1 MISRLDRALG
11 LIGRVYFLAS
21 QLLLIGLVA
30 LVGTQVVLRYVTRQS
45 ILGLEEVTALMF
57 TWLVFLMAAVLHR
70 RKRHI
75 AVTAVADLFSATWR
89 NCADLVISVLTVI
102 FCIFVFV
109 QIYDVWPYLSHP
121 TIIYEIPEIV
131 FKLALAVGIGTIL
144 LQEFVNIAAGV
155 RRLSGAPPPGDGQG

>member
-1 MISRLDRALG
+1 MISHLDRWLG
-11 LIGRVYFLAS
+11 RISRIYLLAS
-21 QLLLIGLVA
+21 QLLLVGLVGLVA
-30 LVGTQVVLRYVTRQS
+30 TQVVLRYLTRQS

-75 AVTAVADLFSATWR
+75 AVTAAADMFSPRWR
-89 NCADLVISVLTVI
+89 AAADRLVSVLTIV

-109 QIYDVWPYLSHP
+109 QIHDVWPFLSQP
-121 TIIYEIPEIV
+121 TIIYQIPETL

-144 LQEFVNIAAGV
+144 LQEIVNIAGV
-155 RRLSGAPPPGDGQG
+155 RRPAGEP